1 MVILA
6 CNTPSAKPLRT
17 IQQND
22 LPKMDAGKRVL
33 GVIRPTTEVI
43 GTYSETGSVGILA
56 TNGTVSSESY
66 PIEIRKFYPE
76 LKVYQEA
83 CPMWVPLVEN
93 NEHQGNGADFFIK
106 KNLHNIFAKGETI
119 DVLLTVEH
127 LTAKGVSII
136 SKREGFDL
144 STPMGKAMLT
154 MLAAVA
160 ELERSNIKAR
170 QMAGIERAKA
180 EGKALG
186 RSKVIDDADVR
197 QWRSEH
203 DASIKAT
210 AEHFCISP
218 ASVKRACKIVT

>member
-1 MVILA
+1 MATIGYSRVSTNDQSVEAQQHSLSQAHRIDRFYADEGVSGAVKALERPQFKA
-6 CNTPSAKPLRT
+6 MAEYLRDGDTLVVSAVDR
-17 IQQND
+17 
-22 LPKMDAGKRVL
+22 L
-33 GVIRPTTEVI
+33 GR
-43 GTYSETGSVGILA
+43 
-56 TNGTVSSESY
+56 
-66 PIEIRKFYPE
+66 
-76 LKVYQEA
+76 
-83 CPMWVPLVEN
+83 
-93 NEHQGNGADFFIK
+93 D
-106 KNLHNIFAKGETI
+106 TI